1 MSGRTVARGTIVVVE
16 DNPMLLQGLDRA
28 LTANGYR
35 VATASSGRAALEM
48 LNREEISPD
57 LLLVDVMMP
66 DLTGFEMLR
75 MLRADPERS
84 TVPVLMITAA
94 TDSSVREAAR
104 QQGVADLL
112 IKPFPLGELL
122 ERIEAHV
129 TPNPAGT
136 G

>member
-1 MSGRTVARGTIVVVE
+1 MSGRTAARGTIVVIE

-28 LTANGYR
+28 LTASGYT

-57 LLLVDVMMP
+57 LMLVDVMMP
-66 DLTGFEMLR
+66 DFSGIDLLR
-75 MLRADPERS
+75 MLRADPQRS
-84 TVPVLMITAA
+84 SVPVLMITAA

-104 QQGVADLL
+104 EQGAADML

-129 TPNPAGT
+129 ASNSAVRS
-136 G
+136 